1 MSSHCARV
9 VSLRCMTWIKI
20 CGITNTEDALTAVE
34 AGADALG
41 FVFYEK
47 SPRKVDPGTVAA
59 VISQLPASVEKVGV
73 FVNQLEEAVCEVAD
87 NVGLTG
93 VQFHGDAEDPH
104 VADLVIARR
113 PRLKVLVAIPMLRPK
128 PEGWAMMWRTESVYA
143 FLADS
148 GGGTGRTF
156 DWTASKEVLDTMGH
170 LSRVAIAG
178 GLHPG
183 NVAEAIG
190 ILHPWGVDV
199 SSGVEAKPGKK
210 DPEKI
215 KAFIAAVREAD
226 KVV

>member
-1 MSSHCARV
+1 
-9 VSLRCMTWIKI
+9 MTWIKI

-34 AGADALG
+34 AGADAVG

-47 SPRKVDPGTVAA
+47 SPRKIDPETVAA
-59 VISQLPASVEKVGV
+59 VISQLPASIEKVGV

-87 NVGLTG
+87 KVGLTG

-104 VADLVIARR
+104 VADLVLARR
-113 PRLKVLVAIPMLRPK
+113 PGLKVLVAIPMLRPK

-156 DWTASKEVLDTMGH
+156 DWTASKGALDTMGH

-183 NVAEAIG
+183 NVAGAIG

-199 SSGVEAKPGKK
+199 SSGVEAHPGKK

-215 KAFIAAVREAD
+215 RAFIAAVREAD
-226 KVV
+226 KVA